1 MNGSTEPQLVSG
13 FRDAN
18 DFGKDGTSATETI
31 LSALQSHVA
40 LKPNAIAYTF
50 LQSDNERQTRTY
62 QQLDIRA
69 RQIAC
74 GLLQSAQPGDRAL
87 MAYPAGLEFIEA
99 FLGCLY
105 AGLVAVPAYPPKK
118 NRNSDRVLAIANDCK
133 PRLLLCGRETRSSL
147 DGDFADKITGS
158 SVIATDELEES
169 TNGPLPTLAADDLA
183 FLQYTSGSTAAPKG
197 VIVSHGN
204 MVANEQLIER
214 SFGFSAQ
221 SVVVSW
227 LPMFHDMGLIGG
239 ILAPLFVG
247 FPSVLMAPNVFLR
260 EPVKWLQAVTEFGA
274 TTTGAPNFAYE
285 LCVKKITTEQKA
297 SLDLSTLQVAYN
309 GAEPVRAETLR
320 SFSRTFRDC
329 GFKEAAFFPCYGMA
343 ETTLLVSGGPPMVD
357 TPILRIDSELLE
369 NHQVLEISSGQEGQ
383 DIVGCGQLRPEM
395 QVRVVHP
402 ETGQECCSDEV
413 GEIWVH
419 GASVAQGYFNLAEET
434 AQTFRARIHGDD
446 RSWLRTGDF
455 GFVVKN
461 ELFVTGRLKDLMI
474 VRGRNIYPQDIERLT
489 ERYLSFVEPNAA
501 AAFSIE
507 SEASVRL
514 VLVVEGTREMVR
526 WSRNVSTDEPE
537 LAQLR
542 LSINAFRQALAEEL
556 EIVLDQIVFVRPT
569 TFPRTSSGKVQR
581 RQCQKLY
588 LTNQLETVLEGMLG
602 MTTPGVLI
610 PSPDC
615 SPPSEMNGHGRT
627 ASNVEHAIIESLRE
641 WAKSEQRSLPALTNQ
656 TNFSSLG
663 IDSLAAADIA
673 LRIERRTGTSVD
685 PDSMYLQPT
694 IGELTNVLKRSQ
706 RHASPQSRLQ
716 PPSPL
721 SRRDYLDHFA
731 QQTRRFSDLRAEG
744 FDFFSTPISTQH
756 GTHVE
761 VDGRRMLMMAS
772 YSYLG
777 LINHPEVNAAAIQ
790 AIAACGTGAH
800 GVRLLAGTLSEH
812 RQLER
817 ELAQFMEADDA
828 IVFNSGF
835 ITNVAT
841 VSALVG
847 AGDLVIGDEYNHA
860 SIHDGCMASKATFRT
875 FRHNRVDELEML
887 LRQHSGTRILV
898 VIDAVYSMEGDIAPM
913 PEIVRLCKAYGALL
927 MVDEAHSLGVIG
939 ESGRGIQEHFGLPA
953 DAIDIKMGTLSKSI
967 ASCGGFV
974 AAKQE
979 IIDFLKHSARG
990 FIFSAALPA
999 AQVAAARK
1007 CLEIISQEPQRSKKL
1022 RNHARRFV
1030 DSLRSLGFRI
1040 PPTESAIVPILF
1052 RDERA
1057 TLEAVAFCRE
1067 RGLFV
1072 VPVFYPAVPMDAPRI
1087 RATVISEFT
1096 ESDLDSTIGV
1106 FRELANTFSENSQ
1119 LGQIER
1125 QSASPSDPICRTR
1138 STRLNSHNGWF

>member
-1 MNGSTEPQLVSG
+1 
-13 FRDAN
+13 
-18 DFGKDGTSATETI
+18 
-31 LSALQSHVA
+31 
-40 LKPNAIAYTF
+40 
-50 LQSDNERQTRTY
+50 
-62 QQLDIRA
+62 
-69 RQIAC
+69 
-74 GLLQSAQPGDRAL
+74 

-118 NRNSDRVLAIANDCK
+118 NRNADRVLAIANDCK
-133 PRLLLCGRETRSSL
+133 PRLLLCSRDTRSNV
-147 DGDFADKITGS
+147 DGDFAATVSGS
-158 SVIATDELEES
+158 TVIATDELEGS
-169 TNGPLPTLAADDLA
+169 PNDPLPLLSAEQLA
-183 FLQYTSGSTAAPKG
+183 FLQYTSGSTATPKG
-197 VIVSHGN
+197 VMVSHGN
-204 MVANEQLIER
+204 ILANERLIER
-214 SFGFSAQ
+214 SFGFSLQ
-221 SVVVSW
+221 SVMVSW

-247 FPSVLMAPNVFLR
+247 FPSVVMAPNVFLR
-260 EPVKWLQAVTEFGA
+260 EPVKWLQAVTEFRA
-274 TTTGAPNFAYE
+274 TTTGAPNFAYD
-285 LCVKKITTEQKA
+285 LCVKKIASEQKA

-320 SFSRTFRDC
+320 SFARAFREC
-329 GFKEAAFFPCYGMA
+329 GFNESAFFPCYGMA
-343 ETTLLVSGGPPMVD
+343 ETTLLVSGGPPLAD
-357 TPILRIDSELLE
+357 TPVLRLHSEALE
-369 NHQVLEISSGQEGQ
+369 NHRILKIRNGSEGQ
-383 DIVGCGQLRPEM
+383 DSVGCGQIMAEM
-395 QVRVVHP
+395 QVRIVHP
-402 ETGQECCSDEV
+402 ETGKECAADEV

-419 GASVAQGYFNLAEET
+419 GKSVAQGYFQLSDET
-434 AQTFRARIHGDD
+434 AETFQARIAGDN
-446 RSWLRTGDF
+446 RNWLRTGDY
-455 GFVVKN
+455 GFVIKN
-461 ELFVTGRLKDLMI
+461 ELFVTGRLKDLII
-474 VRGRNIYPQDIERLT
+474 VRGRNIYPQDIERLA
-489 ERYLSFVEPNAA
+489 EQHLRFVEPNAA
-501 AAFSIE
+501 AAFSVE
-507 SEASVRL
+507 TDETVRL
-514 VLVVEGTREMVR
+514 VLVAEGTREMVR
-526 WSRNVSTDEPE
+526 WSKDASTDNAE
-537 LAQLR
+537 LTELN
-542 LSINAFRQALAEEL
+542 LSIDAFRQALAEQL
-556 EIVLDQIVFVRPT
+556 EVVLDDIVFVRPT

-581 RQCQKLY
+581 HQCQKMY
-588 LTNQLETVLEGMLG
+588 LAKHLETVLEGMFEMLA
-602 MTTPGVLI
+602 PGLVT
-610 PSPDC
+610 PSPNC
-615 SPPSEMNGHGRT
+615 SPSSEINGDGRT
-627 ASNVEHAIIESLRE
+627 ASEPEQAIIESLRE
-641 WAKSEQRSLPALTNQ
+641 WAKSEQKSIAALTSH
-656 TNFSSLG
+656 THFSSLG

-673 LRIERRTGTSVD
+673 LRIEKRTGARVD

-694 IGELTNVLKRSQ
+694 IGELTDVLKRSQ
-706 RHASPQSRLQ
+706 RHASPLSRLK

-721 SRRDYLDHFA
+721 SRRAYLDHYA
-731 QQTRRFSDLRAEG
+731 QQTRRFSDLRKEG
-744 FDFFSTPISTQH
+744 FDFFATPISTQH

-790 AIAACGTGAH
+790 AIEACGTGAH
-800 GVRLLAGTLSEH
+800 GVRLLAGTLSDH
-812 RQLER
+812 RHLER

-841 VSALVG
+841 VWALVG

-860 SIHDGCMASKATFRT
+860 SIHDGCMASKAAFRT

-898 VIDAVYSMEGDIAPM
+898 VVDAVYSMEGDIAPM

-939 ESGRGIQEHFGLPA
+939 ESGRGIQEHFELPA

-1007 CLEIISQEPQRSKKL
+1007 CLEIIRQEPQRSKTL
-1022 RNHARRFV
+1022 RNHARQFV
-1030 DSLRSLGFRI
+1030 DSLRSLGFQI

-1052 RDERA
+1052 RDERE

-1096 ESDLDSTIGV
+1096 DD
-1106 FRELANTFSENSQ
+1106 ELAFAIEVFQELAHAREVVRTDGVAESHSEFGVAQ
-1119 LGQIER
+1119 
-1125 QSASPSDPICRTR
+1125 
-1138 STRLNSHNGWF
+1138 